1 MYWIICSYFFS
12 DITLIVLHLRGIET
26 GTHQL
31 SDSICDFFPSLLPT
45 TLMFLCPDDPLIP
58 SIPSTSAQATQALGF
73 GDLCRYFYRALKEN
87 FEDYTAHNVS

>member
-1 MYWIICSYFFS
+1 MM
-12 DITLIVLHLRGIET
+12 
-26 GTHQL
+26 
-31 SDSICDFFPSLLPT
+31 FPS
-45 TLMFLCPDDPLIP
+45 PDDLPIP